1 MGNPKIGEI
10 GKRAGTYFGGPNGN
24 KPNGGGV
31 KGGGKTFRQMIAEL
45 MFMDVDELK
54 DYAANKKNPVVV
66 RKAANILA
74 NTSSVKELSMAADM
88 IESKP
93 VQLIDQRTITNEMTQ
108 QEFLEN
114 IERAAKN
121 ANEV

>member
-1 MGNPKIGEI
+1 MGNPKIGEYA
-10 GKRAGTYFGGPNGN
+10 KRAGTYFGGPNGN

-54 DYAANKKNPVVV
+54 DYAADKKNPAVV
-66 RKAANILA
+66 RKAAGTLSNI
-74 NTSSVKELSMAADM
+74 SSVKELAMAADM

-93 VQLIDQRTITNEMTQ
+93 VQLIDQRMVTNEMTQ
-108 QEFLEN
+108 EEFLSN
-114 IERAAKN
+114 VERAAKN

>member
-1 MGNPKIGEI
+1 MGNHKIGEI

-24 KPNGGGV
+24 KPNGGGF

-54 DYAANKKNPVVV
+54 DYAANEKKPAVV
-66 RKAANILA
+66 RKAANTLA
-74 NTSSVKELSMAADM
+74 NISSVKELTMAADM

-93 VQLIDQRTITNEMTQ
+93 VQLIDQRMVTNEMTQ
-108 QEFLEN
+108 DELLSN
-114 IERAAKN
+114 VERAARN
-121 ANEV
+121 ANKV